1 MSVVVL
7 TGGSGVVGGAV
18 LRHLLAA
25 GHEVR
30 ALSRSEG
37 FSVRLREMGVQPVP
51 GELFDAAM
59 SRACQGAELVFHV
72 AGVNELCAKNP
83 DEMERVNVDGTRLV
97 LHSAQLAGVRRVVVT
112 SSAATLGEERGEV
125 GDESTRHRGWFLSHY
140 ERTKTMGELVARQWP
155 GDLEVVTVNPS
166 SVQGPGRATGTGKL
180 LLRAVQGKLPV
191 LPNVPISIVDIDDC
205 AAGHLLAAEQGEPG
219 ERYVL
224 NGFSVAAGEALL
236 LLSAVAGT
244 RLSTRL
250 VSAGVLRAAAG
261 VSGAL
266 ERVVRLPGPVCAESL
281 KTMSFGHRYD
291 GSRATRDLGLEYR
304 KPEETLRRF
313 TDWAAQHHP

>member
-30 ALSRSEG
+30 ALSRSEA
-37 FSVRLREMGVQPVP
+37 FSSRLREMGARPVP

-59 SRACQGAELVFHV
+59 SRACEGAELVFHV
-72 AGVNELCAKNP
+72 AGVNEMCVKDP

-125 GDESTRHRGWFLSHY
+125 ADESTRHRGWFLSHY
-140 ERTKTMGELVARQWP
+140 ERTKTMGEMVARQWP
-155 GDLEVVTVNPS
+155 GDLEVVVVNPS
-166 SVQGPGRATGTGKL
+166 SVQGPGRATGTGRL
-180 LLRAVQGKLPV
+180 LLRAVQGRLPV
-191 LPNVPISIVDIDDC
+191 LPDVPISIVDIDDC
-205 AAGHLLAAEQGEPG
+205 AAGHLLAAEHGAPG

-224 NGFSVAAGEALL
+224 NGFSVAAAEALL
-236 LLSAVAGT
+236 LLSEVAGT
-244 RLSTRL
+244 ELPTRL
-250 VSAGVLRAAAG
+250 VPAGLLRAAARA
-261 VSGAL
+261 SSLL
-266 ERVVRLPGPVCAESL
+266 ERIMRLPGPVCAESL
-281 KTMSFGHRYD
+281 RTMAFGHRYD
-291 GSRATRDLGLEYR
+291 GSRASRELGLKYR
-304 KPEETLRRF
+304 QPQETLRRF
-313 TDWAAQHHP
+313 TDWAAEHHP